1 MARTT
6 SASPMAA
13 TAAMQMTMMRAGFIG
28 GLRQD
33 RADRDGLAAPY
44 R

>member
-1 MARTT
+1 
-6 SASPMAA
+6 MAA

-28 GLRQD
+28 GLGRD
-33 RADRDGLAAPY
+33 RADPDGPAAPY